1 MKNEKWTL
9 PNLKLAQKRT
19 KNETKVEKSLFVVF
33 TRQRYTIY
41 SRGFKEQN

>member
-19 KNETKVEKSLFVVF
+19 KNETKIEKSLFVVDP
-33 TRQRYTIY
+33 R
-41 SRGFKEQN
+41 